1 MRVVVLAA
9 GYGTRLHRELEAER
23 RAELRALH
31 GTPKALL
38 PVGAHPLLSRWMGL
52 LGGCVADVC
61 VVVSGRAPEGRTLHL
76 LSQFLCRFSIRHQ
89 TNELHRRRFDD
100 WARSFPGVR
109 VVSDGTTTDKGR
121 LGAVGSLHFA
131 ISHFGIADDVL
142 VIGGDTLLTQD
153 FCLPD
158 FLQTFCDLQA
168 TSAPASLVLS
178 YQCAEEE
185 TSKYGILEVDE
196 DGRAVSMKEKPS
208 ASATTSRRACPC
220 LYLLSRAAI
229 SLLPTFLEE
238 KKSAPLE
245 TKDAPGFFL
254 SWLIA
259 RSPVYVYEVSGRFD
273 VGNVA
278 SYLEC
283 HSYFQNKEL

>member
-23 RAELRALH
+23 RAELRALL

-38 PVGAHPLLSRWMGL
+38 PVGAQPLLSRWMGL
-52 LGGCVADVC
+52 LGGRVADVC
-61 VVVSGRAPEGRTLHL
+61 VV
-76 LSQFLCRFSIRHQ
+76 

-109 VVSDGTTTDKGR
+109 VVSDGTTTDQGR

-131 ISHFGIADDVL
+131 ISHFGIADHVL

-153 FCLPD
+153 FRLPD
-158 FLQTFCDLQA
+158 FLQTFRDLQA
-168 TSAPASLVLS
+168 TRASASLVLS

-196 DGRAVSMKEKPS
+196 DGRVTSMKEKPC

-220 LYLLSRAAI
+220 LYLLSREAI
-229 SLLPTFLEE
+229 SLVPTFLEE

-245 TKDAPGFFL
+245 TKDAPGLFL
-254 SWLIA
+254 SWLIV
-259 RSPVYVYEVSGRFD
+259 RCPVYVYEVSGRFD
-273 VGNVA
+273 VGNVT